1 MFKMKSEKNILKAF
15 LLNLIFSIIEIF
27 GGIMTNSV
35 AILSDAFHDFL
46 DSLSI
51 GISYFLEKK
60 SKKKPDEIFTYGYRR
75 YSVLGAFIM
84 TAILITSSIV
94 IIYHS
99 VNRLFNPKIIN
110 YNGMLLIAIFGV
122 VINFLAAYF
131 TREGKSMNQK
141 AVNLHMLEDVLGWII
156 ILFGSIIIKFTKI
169 TWIDSVMSIGVS
181 LFIFKRAL
189 KQLKEILDLFL
200 IKTPENINVDDIKK
214 DIMNI
219 DGVSD
224 VHHIHIWSLDNVNI
238 FSTIHVVTDKKN
250 KKNIKD
256 KMKTYGIKH
265 VTVEIEDESELCD
278 EKKCNIDFEKSH
290 HHHH

>member
-15 LLNLIFSIIEIF
+15 LLNLIFSIIEII
-27 GGIMTNSV
+27 GGIITNSV
-35 AILSDAFHDFL
+35 AILSDSFHDLL

-60 SKKKPDEIFTYGYRR
+60 SMKKPDETFTYGYRR

-84 TAILITSSIV
+84 TVILLTGSIV

-99 VNRLFNPKIIN
+99 VDRLFNPKTIN
-110 YNGMLLIAIFGV
+110 YDGMLIIAIFGV
-122 VINFLAAYF
+122 IINFLAAYF

-189 KQLKEILDLFL
+189 QQLKEVLDLFL
-200 IKTPENINVDDIKK
+200 IKTPKNINIDEIKE

-219 DGVSD
+219 EGVID
-224 VHHIHIWSLDNVNI
+224 VHHIHVWSLDNINV

-250 KKNIKD
+250 KKKIKE
-256 KMKTYGIKH
+256 KMKKYGIKH
-265 VTVEIEDESELCD
+265 VTVEIEDESEHCN
-278 EKKCNIDFEKSH
+278 EKKCEIELEKH
-290 HHHH
+290 HHHHH